1 MTDRTA
7 HSESPEEQ
15 LSQLFGGYRAEWLRG
30 EIFELFT
37 EPAYFPELKT
47 SRPCVLIGGRGTGKT
62 TVLRGL
68 LGVDE
73 EVAVLRSQLRSAKR
87 DIAILDTVDPLKA
100 YLVKVWAE
108 SKGLSVAE
116 VYDDFLSDPTT
127 WETRYTNYKHS
138 LLYNINRKKRG
149 IRRYYAGWDTF
160 TRLAASNIRYLLEL
174 VDQSLLLHYRRHKSF
189 DTAISAE
196 DQTLAAQA
204 VGKKNLS
211 ELEGLSVSGAE
222 LTKLLLGLG
231 RVFGQMAGAPIGHAP
246 EINQF
251 HLSDEEPTDNALA
264 LQSRV
269 AHLLDSAVMH
279 LALLRWP
286 GTKLGSE
293 VDTRDYDYAMHPI
306 FSAFFVFSYRRKRK
320 MVLDSSDILGLV
332 ATPRDTIRSLLTRH
346 HRSEDPLPE
355 QLRIFEAHFNA
366 HKK

>member
-1 MTDRTA
+1 
-7 HSESPEEQ
+7 
-15 LSQLFGGYRAEWLRG
+15 
-30 EIFELFT
+30 
-37 EPAYFPELKT
+37 
-47 SRPCVLIGGRGTGKT
+47 
-62 TVLRGL
+62 
-68 LGVDE
+68 
-73 EVAVLRSQLRSAKR
+73 
-87 DIAILDTVDPLKA
+87 
-100 YLVKVWAE
+100 
-108 SKGLSVAE
+108 
-116 VYDDFLSDPTT
+116 
-127 WETRYTNYKHS
+127 
-138 LLYNINRKKRG
+138 
-149 IRRYYAGWDTF
+149 
-160 TRLAASNIRYLLEL
+160 
-174 VDQSLLLHYRRHKSF
+174 LLHYRRHKSF